1 MYSTNIYSYLP
12 RQIVVVYNGLT
23 TGRYQLVYSKN
34 LKLHLG
40 TDNILQFQFL
50 NPEQKPINLTNS
62 TISIRILSGDNASVI
77 LQKALTPTFA
87 LTGLAELR
95 LAAGELLGVNPQL
108 CHYSLVLDNTVNTL
122 PVFTNQDSYA
132 SGSIEIVNDILPNHN
147 PSTTVTLP
155 SHLPPNNNTVTVS
168 SSVINTKDTDST
180 TIQVNHTNYTGNVII
195 NGSSTGALNDWYVI
209 DSYTYAGSTASN
221 YYVTQGYHPYIQLQ
235 FNFTDGTLDKI
246 LSR

>member
-1 MYSTNIYSYLP
+1 
-12 RQIVVVYNGLT
+12 VVYNGLT

-40 TDNILQFQFL
+40 VDNILQFQFL

-62 TISIRILSGDNASVI
+62 AISIRILSGDNSTVI

-95 LAAGELLGVNPQL
+95 LLGSELLGIKPQL
-108 CHYSLVLDNTVNTL
+108 CHYSLVLDNTVNNL

-132 SGSIEIVNDILPNHN
+132 SGSIEIVNDVLPTHN
-147 PSTTVTLP
+147 SSTTVTLP
-155 SHLPPNNNTVTVS
+155 SYIPPNNNVVTVN

-180 TIQVNHTNYTGNVII
+180 TVQVNHTNYTGNVII
-195 NGSSTGALNDWYVI
+195 NGSTTGATNDWYLI
-209 DSYTYAGSTASN
+209 DSYTYTDDSTSN
-221 YYVTQGYHPYIQLQ
+221 YYVAEGYHPYIQLQ
-235 FNFTDGTLDKI
+235 FNFTSGSVDKI